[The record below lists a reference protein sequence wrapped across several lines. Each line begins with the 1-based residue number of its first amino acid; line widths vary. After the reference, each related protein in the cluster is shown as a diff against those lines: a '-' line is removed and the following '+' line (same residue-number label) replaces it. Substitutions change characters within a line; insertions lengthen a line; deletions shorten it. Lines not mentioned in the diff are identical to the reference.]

1 MKESDGHEEHTREQ
15 AKQHLKKELHSLR
28 QQHDAE
34 LQKKAQEWKKA
45 LERPISPKRTQRS
58 PSGNTWLSHENPGKR
73 ATEDDEVIEVMPST
87 SIYSIR
93 PNSASNLSTG
103 SSVIEDVIKEE
114 EEEDLEDEDDYDG
127 DKAYVSTTEVADI
140 RGNNDSSGNQVDSQ
154 ELHEK
159 LIKAA
164 TENDVDGMLLLLE
177 MHADEIDI
185 NYRENVDE
193 QTPLICAVK
202 SGHSEVVE
210 ILLQNENI
218 DPNAHNKYGN
228 HALSLATYFNHI
240 ECVRLLLQ
248 HPRIDI
254 NNKHAEGDTALSLA
268 KTKGH
273 SEIIELFEALCS

>member
-1 MKESDGHEEHTREQ
+1 M
-15 AKQHLKKELHSLR
+15 
-28 QQHDAE
+28 
-34 LQKKAQEWKKA
+34 
-45 LERPISPKRTQRS
+45 
-58 PSGNTWLSHENPGKR
+58 LS
-73 ATEDDEVIEVMPST
+73 MS
-87 SIYSIR
+87 
-93 PNSASNLSTG
+93 
-103 SSVIEDVIKEE
+103 
-114 EEEDLEDEDDYDG
+114 
-127 DKAYVSTTEVADI
+127 EVAEVRD
-140 RGNNDSSGNQVDSQ
+140 GNVFTM
-154 ELHEK
+154 L
-159 LIKAA
+159 A
-164 TENDVDGMLLLLE
+164 TQIQKTCMRSFSRLPRKMMWSVLRIE

-193 QTPLICAVK
+193 QTHLICAVK

-254 NNKHAEGDTALSLA
+254 DNKHAEGDTALSLA

>member
-1 MKESDGHEEHTREQ
+1 MVACLVHT
-15 AKQHLKKELHSLR
+15 AKN
-28 QQHDAE
+28 
-34 LQKKAQEWKKA
+34 
-45 LERPISPKRTQRS
+45 KR
-58 PSGNTWLSHENPGKR
+58 G
-73 ATEDDEVIEVMPST
+73 T
-87 SIYSIR
+87 SITVAR
-93 PNSASNLSTG
+93 RA
-103 SSVIEDVIKEE
+103 
-114 EEEDLEDEDDYDG
+114 
-127 DKAYVSTTEVADI
+127 STTEAADI
-140 RGNNDSSGNQVDSQ
+140 RDSNDQSGSHVDSQ
-154 ELHEK
+154 ELHER
-159 LIKAA
+159 LIKSA
-164 TENDVDGMLLLLE
+164 TDNDADSMLLLLE